1 MPPTGGEGG
10 NTAIRD
16 AAKLLETIKVLHA
29 AGDFNEAIEMEIPK
43 YEKEMLSF
51 ASNVVRRSVRNA
63 KMITVEG
70 YVMPYV
76 VRAMLRV
83 INFFFGAKV

>member
-1 MPPTGGEGG
+1 
-10 NTAIRD
+10 
-16 AAKLLETIKVLHA
+16 
-29 AGDFNEAIEMEIPK
+29 MEIPK